1 MKLVALTVAI
11 SFMFKRIQAAEGFKM
26 RAVLDEDVDRDTDII
41 TLEPASE
48 IMKPQNLTPP
58 LNKVN

>member
-1 MKLVALTVAI
+1 MKLVAVTVAI
-11 SFMFKRIQAAEGFKM
+11 SFMFKSIQAAEGFKM
-26 RAVLDEDVDRDTDII
+26 RAVLDEDVDKDMDII
-41 TLEPASE
+41 TLEPPSE